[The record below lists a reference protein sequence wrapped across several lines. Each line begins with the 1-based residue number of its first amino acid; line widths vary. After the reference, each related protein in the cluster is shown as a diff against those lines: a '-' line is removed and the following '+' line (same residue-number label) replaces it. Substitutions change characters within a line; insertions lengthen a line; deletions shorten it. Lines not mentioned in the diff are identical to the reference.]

1 MKKIKNNKILII
13 MTFLIAAAMIFS
25 ACAVS
30 KTSITNSDFQS
41 KASALSYQYQ
51 DTKSSYEDN
60 SEIISSTTAFES
72 SGSDIL
78 WSFDFIVLDSVNN
91 AKNMFLHNKSN
102 FEGESGTSLSF
113 SGTNY
118 SSYER
123 TSDGLFMYVAYID
136 NTLVYSKVNE
146 QYKDKVKAVFLFFF
160 HFFAFSFLLLFG
172 IFVISRIITRYSCNC
187 CNLAVIHSFHN
198 YYAL

>member
-78 WSFDFIVLDSVNN
+78 WSLDFIVLDSVNN

-102 FEGESGTSLSF
+102 FEGESGTSISL

-146 QYKDKVKAVFLFFF
+146 QYKDKVKALID
-160 HFFAFSFLLLFG
+160 SIG
-172 IFVISRIITRYSCNC
+172 Y
-187 CNLAVIHSFHN
+187 
-198 YYAL
+198 